1 MTKKIIIKY
10 GELWL
15 KSPHIRNEFAKK
27 LRRNVKSMLT
37 MGNIEFEILRERD
50 RILITTEQIDE
61 ALGILKR
68 TFGVSQLVVSEEV
81 DNDFDDIKAKAL
93 ELAKGI
99 GKDETFAI
107 RAKRKNKKYP
117 MDSIEIEKGIADGID
132 RKVDLGNPDK
142 VIYVTVRGQTADIY
156 TDKMKGEG
164 GLPIGVS
171 GRMLCLISTGIDS
184 PVAAWMMM
192 KRGVIVDFITFYD
205 DKPKATV
212 RKLLEQL
219 KTYSPREMR
228 LYQIKYGEI
237 QKELQRWAK
246 KYSCVFCKRF
256 MYKIAQ
262 EIAKENKYNA
272 IVTGEN
278 LSQVASQ
285 TIQNLTTQQK
295 ELEIPVIRP
304 LIGLDKTDIM
314 AIAERIGTFVISEK
328 GRAKCPYVPES
339 PATKSDDDDI
349 FHVEKM
355 MDVPN
360 IIKSAAEN
368 AEMEMV

>member
-1 MTKKIIIKY
+1 MTKKIIVKY

-37 MGNIEFEILRERD
+37 MANVEFEILRERD
-50 RILITTEQIDE
+50 RILITTEKVDE
-61 ALGILKR
+61 AVEVLKR
-68 TFGVSQLVVSEEV
+68 AFGVSQLIVSEEV
-81 DNDFDDIKAKAL
+81 DNDFEDIKAKAL
-93 ELAKGI
+93 ELAKNI
-99 GKDETFAI
+99 GENETFAI

-117 MDSIEIEKGIADGID
+117 MDSIEIEKGIAEDID
-132 RKVDLGNPDK
+132 RKVDLTNPDK
-142 VIYVTVRGQTADIY
+142 VIYVVVRGQTADIF

-171 GRMLCLISTGIDS
+171 GRMLCLVSAGIDS

-192 KRGVIVDFITFYD
+192 KRGAIVDFITLYD
-205 DKPKATV
+205 EKPNPAT

-228 LYQIKYGEI
+228 LYQVKYGEI

-246 KYSCVFCKRF
+246 KYTCVFCKRF

-272 IVTGEN
+272 LVTGEN

-285 TIQNLTTQQK
+285 TIQNLTTQQRG
-295 ELEIPVIRP
+295 LEIPVIRP
-304 LIGLDKTDIM
+304 LIGLEKTDIM
-314 AIAERIGTFVISEK
+314 AMAERIGTFGISEK
-328 GRAKCPYVPES
+328 GRAKCHYVPES

-355 MDVPN
+355 MDVAK
-360 IIKSAAEN
+360 IIKDAAER